1 MFAYGGQLK
10 GRHSHLHNF
19 TRGSGDVVVGS
30 PPRVM
35 PDAAGDGQPL
45 DEKALREFKR
55 SHRQMRRNW
64 DLPSKFPD
72 IRVIDAYR
80 KVYTLMSASPVL
92 IVQITF
98 WMLLM
103 PST

>member
-1 MFAYGGQLK
+1 
-10 GRHSHLHNF
+10 
-19 TRGSGDVVVGS
+19 
-30 PPRVM
+30 M
-35 PDAAGDGQPL
+35 PDAADDGQPH

-80 KVYTLMSASPVL
+80 KVNMLITASHVLLVGSISPVECC
-92 IVQITF
+92 
-98 WMLLM
+98 
-103 PST
+103 